1 MQLAYHSLHISN
13 YTCMKVFT
21 TTALLLLTATMSFAQ
36 TREIY
41 TNANFKTLAKDHKVL
56 AIIPFKTTLQLRP
69 KEVEKN
75 GGPAGVAA
83 LEKREGLGVQ
93 SAVHSYFLK
102 RKESK
107 DLNVDVQDVTRTNAL
122 LEKNAVTYETMA
134 GFTTEELAKML
145 GVDGIVSG
153 TFESTQ
159 PMSNGAAVAMT
170 VLVGFGGATNTGKTT
185 ISINDGKTG
194 ELLWKYDKSL
204 SRGFGSDTNS
214 IITTIMRKASRQ
226 FPYDKDFRD

>member
-1 MQLAYHSLHISN
+1 
-13 YTCMKVFT
+13 MKHLFTVVLVFIT
-21 TTALLLLTATMSFAQ
+21 SMMSFAQ

-41 TNANFKTLAKDHKVL
+41 TNPNFKTLAKDHKTL
-56 AIIPFKTTLQLRP
+56 AILPFKTTLQLRP

-102 RKESK
+102 RKESN
-107 DLNVDVQDVTRTNAL
+107 DLIVDVQDPARTNAL
-122 LEKNAVTYETMA
+122 LERNAVTYETLS
-134 GFTTEELAKML
+134 GFTAEELAKIL
-145 GVDGIVSG
+145 QVDGVVSG

-159 PMSNGAAVAMT
+159 PMSNGAAVAMAFT
-170 VLVGFGGATNTGKTT
+170 VGFGAPTNTGKTT

-194 ELLWKYDKSL
+194 ELLWKYDKTL
-204 SRGFGSDTNS
+204 SRGFGSNTGS

-226 FPYDKDFRD
+226 LPYDKDYRD

>member
-1 MQLAYHSLHISN
+1 MKSFTLLAMLLAIS
-13 YTCMKVFT
+13 TLCT
-21 TTALLLLTATMSFAQ
+21 AQ

-41 TNANFKTLAKDHKVL
+41 TNANFKTLAKDHKILAVL
-56 AIIPFKTTLQLRP
+56 PFKTTLQLRP

-83 LEKREGLGVQ
+83 LEKREGLEVQ
-93 SAVHSYFLK
+93 NAVQSYFLK

-107 DLNVDVQDVTRTNAL
+107 DLIVDVQDLAKTNAL
-122 LEKNAVTYETMA
+122 LARNAVTYETLSS
-134 GFTTEELAKML
+134 FTPEELAKML
-145 GVDGIVSG
+145 GVDGVISG

-159 PMSNGAAVAMT
+159 PMSNGAAIAMS
-170 VLVGFGGATNTGKTT
+170 LAVGFAGPTNTGKTT

-194 ELLWKYDKSL
+194 ELLWKYDKTL
-204 SRGFGSDTNS
+204 SRGFGSNTGS

-226 FPYDKDFRD
+226 LPYDRDYRD

>member
-1 MQLAYHSLHISN
+1 
-13 YTCMKVFT
+13 MKQVLT
-21 TTALLLLTATMSFAQ
+21 IVLLLSLTIASMAQ

-41 TNANFKTLAKDHKVL
+41 TNANFKTLAKDHKIL
-56 AIIPFKTTLQLRP
+56 AILPFKTTLTLRP

-102 RKESK
+102 RKESN
-107 DLNVDVQDVTRTNAL
+107 DLIVDVQDPTRTNAL
-122 LEKNAVTYETMA
+122 LDRNAVTYETLA
-134 GFTTEELAKML
+134 SFTPEELAKIL
-145 GVDGIVSG
+145 NVDGIVSG

-159 PMSNGAAVAMT
+159 PMSNEAAIAMSL
-170 VLVGFGGATNTGKTT
+170 LVGFGGSTNTGKTT
-185 ISINDGKTG
+185 LSINDGKTG
-194 ELLWKYDKSL
+194 ELLWKYDKTL
-204 SRGFGSDTNS
+204 SRGFGSNTNT

-226 FPYDKDFRD
+226 FPYDKDYRN

>member
-1 MQLAYHSLHISN
+1 
-13 YTCMKVFT
+13 MKYLFT
-21 TTALLLLTATMSFAQ
+21 TVLVITSLLTSVAQ

-41 TNANFKTLAKDHKVL
+41 TNPNFKSLAKDHKIL
-56 AIIPFKTTLQLRP
+56 AILPFRTTLQLRP

-102 RKESK
+102 RKESN
-107 DLNVDVQDVTRTNAL
+107 DIAVDFQDPARTNAL
-122 LEKNAVTYETMA
+122 LERNAVTYETLS
-134 GFTTEELAKML
+134 GFTSEELAKIL
-145 GVDGIVSG
+145 NVDGIVSG

-159 PMSNGAAVAMT
+159 PMSNGAAVAMALT
-170 VLVGFGGATNTGKTT
+170 VGFGGPTNTGKTT

-194 ELLWKYDKSL
+194 DLLWKYDKTL
-204 SRGFGSDTNS
+204 SRGFGSNTGT

-226 FPYDKDFRD
+226 FPYDKDFKE

>member
-1 MQLAYHSLHISN
+1 
-13 YTCMKVFT
+13 MK
-21 TTALLLLTATMSFAQ
+21 ALLTTVLFLGALISAFAQ

-41 TNANFKTLAKDHKVL
+41 TNPNFKNLAKDHKVL
-56 AIIPFKTTLQLRP
+56 AILPFKTTLQLRP

-102 RKESK
+102 RKESN
-107 DLNVDVQDVTRTNAL
+107 DIFVDFQDPARTNAL
-122 LEKNAVTYETMA
+122 LERNAVTYETLA
-134 GFTTEELAKML
+134 SFTPEELAKIL
-145 GVDGIVSG
+145 KVDGIVSG

-159 PMSNGAAVAMT
+159 PMSDGAAIAMT
-170 VLVGFGGATNTGKTT
+170 LAVGFGGATNTGKTT

-194 ELLWKYDKSL
+194 ELLWKYDKTL
-204 SRGFGSDTNS
+204 SRGFGSNTSS

-226 FPYDKDFRD
+226 FPYDRDFKE

>member
-1 MQLAYHSLHISN
+1 MKTFTLLAAL
-13 YTCMKVFT
+13 VAVT
-21 TTALLLLTATMSFAQ
+21 TLSTAQ

-56 AIIPFKTTLQLRP
+56 AVLPFKTTLQLRP

-83 LEKREGLGVQ
+83 LEKREGLDVQ

-107 DLNVDVQDVTRTNAL
+107 DLIVDVQDVNRTNAL
-122 LEKNAVTYETMA
+122 LERNAVTYETLSSFMP
-134 GFTTEELAKML
+134 EELAKML

-159 PMSNGAAVAMT
+159 PMSNGAAIAMS
-170 VLVGFGGATNTGKTT
+170 LAVGFAGPTNTGKTT

-194 ELLWKYDKSL
+194 DLLWKYDKTL
-204 SRGFGSDTNS
+204 SRGFGSNTS
-214 IITTIMRKASRQ
+214 TIITTIMLKASRQ
-226 FPYDKDFRD
+226 LPYDKDYRD

>member
-1 MQLAYHSLHISN
+1 
-13 YTCMKVFT
+13 MKYLFT
-21 TTALLLLTATMSFAQ
+21 TVLVITSLLTSVAQ

-41 TNANFKTLAKDHKVL
+41 TNPNFKTLAKDHKIL
-56 AIIPFKTTLQLRP
+56 AILPFRTTLQLRP

-102 RKESK
+102 RKESN
-107 DLNVDVQDVTRTNAL
+107 DIAVDFQDPARTNAL
-122 LEKNAVTYETMA
+122 LERNAVTYETLS
-134 GFTTEELAKML
+134 GFTSEELAKIL
-145 GVDGIVSG
+145 NVDGIVSG

-159 PMSNGAAVAMT
+159 PMSNGAAVAMALT
-170 VLVGFGGATNTGKTT
+170 VGFGGPTNTGKTT

-194 ELLWKYDKSL
+194 DLLWKYDKTL
-204 SRGFGSDTNS
+204 SRGFGSNTGT

-226 FPYDKDFRD
+226 FPYDKDFKE

>member
-1 MQLAYHSLHISN
+1 
-13 YTCMKVFT
+13 MK
-21 TTALLLLTATMSFAQ
+21 ALLTTGLILGTLITGFAQ

-41 TNANFKTLAKDHKVL
+41 TNPNFKTLAKDHKVL
-56 AIIPFKTTLQLRP
+56 AILPFKTTLQLRP

-102 RKESK
+102 RRESN
-107 DLNVDVQDVTRTNAL
+107 DVFVDFQDPARTNAI
-122 LEKNAVTYETMA
+122 LERNAVTYETLSS
-134 GFTTEELAKML
+134 FTPEELAKIL
-145 GVDGIVSG
+145 KVDGIVSG

-159 PMSNGAAVAMT
+159 PMSDGAAIAMT
-170 VLVGFGGATNTGKTT
+170 LAVGFGGATNTGKTT

-194 ELLWKYDKSL
+194 ELLWKYDKTL
-204 SRGFGSDTNS
+204 SRGFGSNTSS

-226 FPYDKDFRD
+226 FPYDKDFKEQSL

>member
-1 MQLAYHSLHISN
+1 MGARNFTKAMKTFTLLAAL
-13 YTCMKVFT
+13 VAVT
-21 TTALLLLTATMSFAQ
+21 TLSTAQ

-56 AIIPFKTTLQLRP
+56 AVLPFKTTLQLRP

-83 LEKREGLGVQ
+83 LEKREGLDVQ

-107 DLNVDVQDVTRTNAL
+107 DLIVDVQDVNRTNAL
-122 LEKNAVTYETMA
+122 LERNAVTYETLSSFMP
-134 GFTTEELAKML
+134 EELAKML

-159 PMSNGAAVAMT
+159 PMSNGAAIAMS
-170 VLVGFGGATNTGKTT
+170 LAVGFAGPTNTGKTT

-194 ELLWKYDKSL
+194 DLLWKYDKTL
-204 SRGFGSDTNS
+204 SRGFGSNTS
-214 IITTIMRKASRQ
+214 TIITTIMRKASRQ
-226 FPYDKDFRD
+226 LPYDKDYRD

>member
-1 MQLAYHSLHISN
+1 
-13 YTCMKVFT
+13 MKHLL
-21 TTALLLLTATMSFAQ
+21 TTALILSSILTGFAQ

-41 TNANFKTLAKDHKVL
+41 TNPNFPTLAKNHKIL
-56 AIIPFKTTLQLRP
+56 AILPFKTTLQLRP

-83 LEKREGLGVQ
+83 LEKREGLDVQ

-102 RKESK
+102 RKESN
-107 DLNVDVQDVTRTNAL
+107 DITVDFQDPARTNAL
-122 LEKNAVTYETMA
+122 LERNAVTYETLS
-134 GFTTEELAKML
+134 GFTPEELAKIL
-145 GVDGIVSG
+145 NVDGIVSG

-159 PMSNGAAVAMT
+159 PMSNGAAVAMAFA
-170 VLVGFGGATNTGKTT
+170 VGFGGPTNTGKTT

-194 ELLWKYDKSL
+194 ELLWKYDKTL
-204 SRGFGSDTNS
+204 SRGFGSNTGT

-226 FPYDKDFRD
+226 FPYDKDFQ

>member
-1 MQLAYHSLHISN
+1 
-13 YTCMKVFT
+13 MK
-21 TTALLLLTATMSFAQ
+21 ALLTTGLILSVLISGFAQ

-41 TNANFKTLAKDHKVL
+41 TNPNFKTLAKDHKVL
-56 AIIPFKTTLQLRP
+56 AILPFKTTLQLRP
-69 KEVEKN
+69 KDVEKN

-102 RKESK
+102 RKASN
-107 DLNVDVQDVTRTNAL
+107 DISIDFQDPARTNAL
-122 LEKNAVTYETMA
+122 LERNAVTYETLSS
-134 GFTTEELAKML
+134 FTPEELAKIL
-145 GVDGIVSG
+145 NVDGIVSG

-159 PMSNGAAVAMT
+159 PMSDGAAIAMT
-170 VLVGFGGATNTGKTT
+170 LAVGFGGATNTGKTT

-194 ELLWKYDKSL
+194 DLLWKYDKTL
-204 SRGFGSDTNS
+204 SRGLGSNTGS

-226 FPYDKDFRD
+226 FPYDKDFKE

>member
-1 MQLAYHSLHISN
+1 
-13 YTCMKVFT
+13 MKY
-21 TTALLLLTATMSFAQ
+21 LLTTVFVLSALTISLAQ

-41 TNANFKTLAKDHKVL
+41 TNPNFNTLAKEHKLL
-56 AIIPFKTTLQLRP
+56 AILPFKTTLQLRP

-102 RKESK
+102 RKESN
-107 DLNVDVQDVTRTNAL
+107 DIIVDFQDPARTNAL
-122 LEKNAVTYETMA
+122 LERNAVTYETLA
-134 GFTTEELAKML
+134 GFTPEELAKML
-145 GVDGIVSG
+145 NVDGIVSG
-153 TFESTQ
+153 TFESSQ
-159 PMSNGAAVAMT
+159 PMSDGAAVAMT

-185 ISINDGKTG
+185 ININDGKTG
-194 ELLWKYDKSL
+194 DLLWKYDKSL
-204 SRGFGSDTNS
+204 SRGFGSDTGS

-226 FPYDKDFRD
+226 FPYDRDFRN